1 MSEDLSP
8 RERAARQVFTRA
20 DWERGLNEGWLTR
33 QEVDDRL
40 FRLALH
46 EFGDQDEDGYDD
58 EGFFVSL
65 TAAGLRVND
74 SVTLRVWSND
84 HEPPHVHV
92 ERRGKQGF
100 RLYLDTAEVY
110 GELPGG
116 VKSKE
121 LQFLQAALLE
131 NREELGE
138 WWRVAMGDPVTRVH
152 D

>member
-1 MSEDLSP
+1 MSSEI
-8 RERAARQVFTRA
+8 RTKTGTTTRA
-20 DWERGLNEGWLTR
+20 SSSHLRPLGCELT
-33 QEVDDRL
+33 
-40 FRLALH
+40 
-46 EFGDQDEDGYDD
+46 
-58 EGFFVSL
+58 
-65 TAAGLRVND
+65 T
-74 SVTLRVWSND
+74 
-84 HEPPHVHV
+84 PHVHV